1 MNQFE
6 TPTEAQAS
14 LPVQVGSPVFTKALS
29 IQEQSM
35 ISGGEIKTCKNG
47 LKPFMGDFS
56 TCSENQKKS
65 ETAASQAVN
74 LSGSITL
81 EV

>member
-6 TPTEAQAS
+6 PSAKVKAS
-14 LPVQVGSPVFTKALS
+14 FPVQLDSDNFTKTLS

-65 ETAASQAVN
+65 EVSTSQVVN
-74 LSGSITL
+74 LSGSMTL